1 VSLFSDHFGDHIVD
15 DESPDS
21 LTPRS
26 LSPALTPVSATQAS
40 YEQPAKYSSFDNQA
54 SMVRSLQ
61 EELAAAKKAWQLR
74 ISELEGQV
82 RDLKTIVEEL
92 KGSDNKNYC
101 PSCGRTTVAA
111 AAPRSESVV
120 NRPRARTGT
129 SSRFTNALP

>member
-1 VSLFSDHFGDHIVD
+1 MDT
-15 DESPDS
+15 ESPPSEMDS
-21 LTPRS
+21 ATPRS
-26 LSPALTPVSATQAS
+26 SSPALTPVSATQAS
-40 YEQPAKYSSFDNQA
+40 YEQPTKYSSLDNQA
-54 SMVRSLQ
+54 SVVRSLQ

-74 ISELEGQV
+74 ISELEAQV
-82 RDLKTIVEEL
+82 RDLKVTVEEL

-101 PSCGRTTVAA
+101 QSCGRTTVAA

>member
-1 VSLFSDHFGDHIVD
+1 VD
-15 DESPDS
+15 NELPSSEMDS
-21 LTPRS
+21 VTPRS
-26 LSPALTPVSATQAS
+26 SSPALTPVSATQAS
-40 YEQPAKYSSFDNQA
+40 YEQPASSFDNQA

-74 ISELEGQV
+74 VLELEGQV

-92 KGSDNKNYC
+92 KGSDNNYC
-101 PSCGRTTVAA
+101 QSCGRTTAAA